1 MLKAEN
7 QHPRIFYGWY
17 IVLAHMAIHFYMS
30 VVVFYGMS
38 VFLSPILKDLSW
50 SRAQFSFAIGLQ
62 RIEGSVASPIIGFIV
77 DRFGSKKIVWISVIL
92 MSCGLILMSQVQSLT
107 QFYLANLVVA
117 AGVSGTIGIPYTVPI
132 AHWFNKKR
140 GRAMGIMFAGP
151 TIAGIFLPLIVLGIA
166 EIGWRLTL
174 FICGIGVL
182 AVGIPG
188 ALIVRDKPEPLSLI
202 HI

>member
-1 MLKAEN
+1 
-7 QHPRIFYGWY
+7 
-17 IVLAHMAIHFYMS
+17 
-30 VVVFYGMS
+30 
-38 VFLSPILKDLSW
+38 
-50 SRAQFSFAIGLQ
+50 
-62 RIEGSVASPIIGFIV
+62 
-77 DRFGSKKIVWISVIL
+77 
-92 MSCGLILMSQVQSLT
+92 MSQVQSLT

-188 ALIVRDKPEPLSLI
+188 ALIVRDKPEPYGYSPDGLPSSELGDQQLNHGLSLPTALKTRSFWLLTI
-202 HI
+202 INKPHETKKGIVIIFYVCNFSVASNVYTREDQHM